1 MGIKSWYLFLNL
13 VQQGIIPIVIEGC
26 IQYKIFDGQF
36 PIGMYQSIVPLHLMH
51 KLGIKLWDAYW
62 CFSLAPYC
70 AGKLA
75 L

>member
-51 KLGIKLWDAYW
+51 KLGIKL
-62 CFSLAPYC
+62 
-70 AGKLA
+70 
-75 L
+75 